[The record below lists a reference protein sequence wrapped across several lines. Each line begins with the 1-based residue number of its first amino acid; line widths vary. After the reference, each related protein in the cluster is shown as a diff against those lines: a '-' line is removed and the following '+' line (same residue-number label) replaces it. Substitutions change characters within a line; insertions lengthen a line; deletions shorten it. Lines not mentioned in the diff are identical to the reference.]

1 MTPTT
6 SAFQPGTTPTIRA
19 FQPGMTQTT
28 RAFQPGT
35 TPTTSAF
42 QPGTTPT
49 ISAFQPGMTQTTSAF
64 QPGMTQTTSAFQPGM
79 TQTTS
84 AFQPGMTQ
92 TTSAF
97 QPGTTPIHIDPII
110 YQAQPSPLPTYQLQ
124 AQQFSPARQKP
135 DFGSFAFARLPYLD
149 SRVSKC
155 YGCGELLKPGGVLPP
170 PPNDLVLTTRLHR
183 KYPKDGQLQIS
194 PTISSV
200 YLHVSSYCA
209 RAALPD
215 FTPALC
221 YLPNDL
227 APFLHKEHYDL
238 MYAKLGLRF
247 AQNL

>member
-1 MTPTT
+1 MIFT
-6 SAFQPGTTPTIRA
+6 RA

-28 RAFQPGT
+28 RAFQPGMT
-35 TPTTSAF
+35 
-42 QPGTTPT
+42 QT
-49 ISAFQPGMTQTTSAF
+49 IRAFQPGMTQTTRAI
-64 QPGMTQTTSAFQPGM
+64 QPGTTPTTSAFQRGM
-79 TQTTS
+79 TPTYIRHGQRS
-84 AFQPGMTQ
+84 P
-92 TTSAF
+92 
-97 QPGTTPIHIDPII
+97 IDPII
-110 YQAQPSPLPTYQLQ
+110 YQAQTSPLPTYQ